1 MQVVRNKL
9 WNLALAI
16 GGLVV
21 LSATVAEAG
30 AYRRPM
36 DAAGVAAPMPS
47 SEVDRGHEA
56 QSDRSP
62 QGGRTT
68 PAGYPAETDVN
79 LAWNGMEGP
88 SYGYG
93 YMLNLPADGNWR
105 FIEPRCYGGRTGQVC
120 VDGHWVRRKPGRC
133 EEVSAHSVRRG
144 NYIRM
149 VPPGPVAGCRR

>member
-1 MQVVRNKL
+1 LVVRNNL
-9 WNLALAI
+9 WKMALAL
-16 GGLVV
+16 GGLIV
-21 LSATVAEAG
+21 LTSTIVEAG

-36 DAAGVAAPMPS
+36 DAANVSAPIPS
-47 SEVDRGHEA
+47 QDASTQDADQGER
-56 QSDRSP
+56 RS

-79 LAWNGMEGP
+79 YAWNGMEGP
-88 SYGYG
+88 AYGYG
-93 YMLNLPADGNWR
+93 YTLNLPADGNWR
-105 FIEPRCYGGRTGQVC
+105 FIEPRCYGGRSGQVC

-133 EEVSAHSVRRG
+133 EEVTAHSVRRG

>member
-1 MQVVRNKL
+1 MRNNL
-9 WNLALAI
+9 WKMALAL
-16 GGLVV
+16 GGLIV
-21 LSATVAEAG
+21 LTSTIAEAG

-36 DAAGVAAPMPS
+36 DAANVSAPIS
-47 SEVDRGHEA
+47 SQDASTQDSDQGDR
-56 QSDRSP
+56 RS

-79 LAWNGMEGP
+79 YAWNGMEGP
-88 SYGYG
+88 AYGYG
-93 YMLNLPADGNWR
+93 YTLNLPADGNWR
-105 FIEPRCYGGRTGQVC
+105 FIEPRCYGGRSGQVC

-133 EEVSAHSVRRG
+133 EEVTAHSVRRG